1 MEGISFNDLHKP
13 NKRATPEQMMKYK
26 HAIQMFKLFNDN
38 NMDNNWLDLNV
49 QQNFNDRM
57 TNVHIVDNSNT
68 KVGKNLLVNRLVLIN
83 DKIKFDWLNLSLD
96 GFKLKCKNI
105 FLS

>member
-1 MEGISFNDLHKP
+1 MLKDGEKIEEENLAESF
-13 NKRATPEQMMKYK
+13 AE
-26 HAIQMFKLFNDN
+26 LFGSKVD
-38 NMDNNWLDLNV
+38 
-49 QQNFNDRM
+49 
-57 TNVHIVDNSNT
+57 IVGNSNT